1 MSKDLVIGII
11 GGTGLTRMDN
21 LAVTEELTVSTPF
34 GPPSDAILKAKI
46 WGREVFF
53 LPRHGRGHRIPPHRI
68 NYRANVFALKSLG
81 VEIILSVSAVGSMRE
96 SIVPG
101 QLVFPDQFL
110 DRTKQRPGTFFDE
123 GLVAHVPFADPLCP
137 HLRAKL
143 TKAAERLS
151 IPHHTGGT
159 YVCIEGPQ
167 FSTRAESLF
176 YRSLGVEVIGMTN
189 ATEARLAREAECC
202 YATIPPRPRSRSRP
216 LCASSPRTWK
226 RRSRSSAR
234 WSRTSVPTIA
244 PAAAPWPTPS
254 PQNATPSTPRSP
266 GGLLRWWASI
276 CEQTLPSPCRGYS
289 SR

>member
-1 MSKDLVIGII
+1 VSKDLVIGII

-202 YATIPPRPRSRSRP
+202 YATIALATDYDCWHTSE
-216 LCASSPRTWK
+216 ASV
-226 RRSRSSAR
+226 
-234 WSRTSVPTIA
+234 SVEA
-244 PAAAPWPTPS
+244 VMRLFAENVEKAK
-254 PQNATPSTPRSP
+254 
-266 GGLLRWWASI
+266 SI
-276 CEQTLPSPCRGYS
+276 ISEVVKDLGPYDCPCRSALANTITTERDAIDPEVARRLAPLVGKYL
-289 SR
+289 

>member
-1 MSKDLVIGII
+1 VSKDLVIGII

-110 DRTKQRPGTFFDE
+110 DRTKQRPGTFF
-123 GLVAHVPFADPLCP
+123 
-137 HLRAKL
+137 
-143 TKAAERLS
+143 
-151 IPHHTGGT
+151 
-159 YVCIEGPQ
+159 
-167 FSTRAESLF
+167 
-176 YRSLGVEVIGMTN
+176 RSPIL
-189 ATEARLAREAECC
+189 
-202 YATIPPRPRSRSRP
+202 
-216 LCASSPRTWK
+216 
-226 RRSRSSAR
+226 
-234 WSRTSVPTIA
+234 SVPISG
-244 PAAAPWPTPS
+244 PS
-254 PQNATPSTPRSP
+254 
-266 GGLLRWWASI
+266 
-276 CEQTLPSPCRGYS
+276 
-289 SR
+289 